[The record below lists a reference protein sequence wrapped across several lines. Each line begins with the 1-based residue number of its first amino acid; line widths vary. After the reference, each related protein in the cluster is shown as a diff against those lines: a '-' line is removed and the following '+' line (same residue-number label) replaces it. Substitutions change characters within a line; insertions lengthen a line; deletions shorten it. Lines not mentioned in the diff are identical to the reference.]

1 MTMLVPSLEFYQKC
15 CHARHENN
23 VDKADCV
30 LCMLQFYASAEK
42 YLVMAVTIPA
52 RSAIDN
58 IAQIGIDIL
67 LHFDARS
74 VWGVMKMRHF
84 VAFFDLEAVKESM
97 KQLTECFTIV
107 ILGKIFVR
115 ILV

>member
-1 MTMLVPSLEFYQKC
+1 MLVPSLEFYQKC
-15 CHARHENN
+15 RYARHENV
-23 VDKADCV
+23 VDKAGCV

-52 RSAIDN
+52 RPAIDGV
-58 IAQIGIDIL
+58 APIGTDIL
-67 LHFDARS
+67 LHFDVRS

-97 KQLTECFTIV
+97 KQLAECFTIV
-107 ILGKIFVR
+107 ILGEIFVR